1 MKKNLPE
8 QESSKDSFTFI
19 VVSLFLIC
27 IIGIVLAYFLY
38 FKNKAITDNQKM
50 IEDYISSFDKEK
62 AITDTNYLSLEVSET
77 VEDLTVTTKTTIDY
91 SDETN
96 MFYELQID
104 DILISSIYKE
114 NDAYI
119 LNNVE
124 LASDVT
130 DELIKSYLNTLL
142 ITYIN
147 DVLYYDVCLKT
158 YEISDPTYSL
168 SDDILT
174 LTSGTKIATFNKLGL
189 ITSYSDNDI
198 SLKASYTKA

>member
-1 MKKNLPE
+1 MNKNLPE
-8 QESSKDSFTFI
+8 QESSKDSFIFI

-38 FKNKAITDNQKM
+38 FKNKATSDHKL
-50 IEDYISSFDKEK
+50 IEDYITNFDKDK
-62 AITDTNYLSLEVSET
+62 AIIDTNYLLLEVSEE
-77 VEDLTVTTKTTIDY
+77 VEDFSVTTKTTIDY

-96 MFYELQID
+96 MFYELKID
-104 DILISSIYKE
+104 DTLISSIYKE
-114 NDAYI
+114 DDSYI

-142 ITYIN
+142 TTYIN
-147 DVLYYDVCLKT
+147 DVLYYDICLET

-174 LTSGTKIATFNKLGL
+174 LTSGTKVATFNKFGL
-189 ITSYSDNDI
+189 ITSYSDNGI
-198 SLKASYTKA
+198 SLNASYTKA

>member
-1 MKKNLPE
+1 MEKNQVN
-8 QESSKDSFTFI
+8 QESSKDSFIFI
-19 VVSLFLIC
+19 VISLFLIC

-38 FKNKAITDNQKM
+38 FKNKAIVDSEKM
-50 IEDYISSFDKEK
+50 IEDYIANFDKEK

-77 VEDLTVTTKTTIDY
+77 VDDLTVTTKTTIDY

-114 NDAYI
+114 NDSYI
-119 LNNVE
+119 LNNIE

-142 ITYIN
+142 TTYIN
-147 DVLYYDVCLKT
+147 DVLYYDVCLET
-158 YEISDPTYSL
+158 YEISNPTYSL

-189 ITSYSDNDI
+189 ITSYSDSGI
-198 SLKASYTKA
+198 SLKASYIK

>member
-1 MKKNLPE
+1 MEKNQVN
-8 QESSKDSFTFI
+8 QESSKDSFIFI
-19 VVSLFLIC
+19 VISLFLIC

-38 FKNKAITDNQKM
+38 FKNKAIVDSEKM
-50 IEDYISSFDKEK
+50 IEDYIASFDKEK

>member
-8 QESSKDSFTFI
+8 QESNKDSFVFI

-38 FKNKAITDNQKM
+38 FKNKATSDNQKL
-50 IEDYISSFDKEK
+50 IEDYITNFDKDK
-62 AITDTNYLSLEVSET
+62 AINDTNYLLLEVSEE
-77 VEDLTVTTKTTIDY
+77 VEDLTVATKTTIDY

-96 MFYELQID
+96 MFYELKID
-104 DILISSIYKE
+104 DTLISSIYKG
-114 NDAYI
+114 NDSYI
-119 LNNVE
+119 LNNIE

-142 ITYIN
+142 TTYIN
-147 DVLYYDVCLKT
+147 DVLYYDICLET

-174 LTSGTKIATFNKLGL
+174 LTSGTKIATFNKFGL
-189 ITSYSDNDI
+189 ITSYSDNGI

>member
-19 VVSLFLIC
+19 VISLFLIC
-27 IIGIVLAYFLY
+27 IIGIILAYFLY
-38 FKNKAITDNQKM
+38 FKNKAITANQKL
-50 IEDYISSFDKEK
+50 IEDYITNFDKDK
-62 AITDTNYLSLEVSET
+62 AINDTNYLLLEVSET
-77 VEDLTVTTKTTIDY
+77 VEDLTVTTKTTIDN

-114 NDAYI
+114 NDVYI

-142 ITYIN
+142 TTYIN
-147 DVLYYDVCLKT
+147 DVLYYDVCLET

-174 LTSGTKIATFNKLGL
+174 LTSGTKVATFNKLGL
-189 ITSYSDNDI
+189 ITSYSDNGI

>member
-1 MKKNLPE
+1 MEKNLPE

-19 VVSLFLIC
+19 VISLFLIC

-50 IEDYISSFDKEK
+50 IEDYIAIFDKEK

-96 MFYELQID
+96 MFYELKID
-104 DILISSIYKE
+104 DTLISSIYKE
-114 NDAYI
+114 NDAYV
-119 LNNVE
+119 LNNIE

-142 ITYIN
+142 TTYIN
-147 DVLYYDVCLKT
+147 DVLYYDVCLET

-174 LTSGTKIATFNKLGL
+174 LTSGTKVATFNKLGL
-189 ITSYSDNDI
+189 ITSYSDNGI
-198 SLKASYTKA
+198 SLNASYIK

>member
-1 MKKNLPE
+1 MKKNQVN

-19 VVSLFLIC
+19 VISLFLIC

-104 DILISSIYKE
+104 DTLISSIYKE

-142 ITYIN
+142 TTYIN

-174 LTSGTKIATFNKLGL
+174 LTSGTKVATFNKLGL
-189 ITSYSDNDI
+189 ITSYSDSGI

>member
-19 VVSLFLIC
+19 VISLFLIC

-38 FKNKAITDNQKM
+38 FKNKATSDNQKL
-50 IEDYISSFDKEK
+50 IEDYIASFDKEK
-62 AITDTNYLSLEVSET
+62 AITDKNYLSLEVSET

-96 MFYELQID
+96 MFYELKID
-104 DILISSIYKE
+104 DTLISSIYKE
-114 NDAYI
+114 NDAYV
-119 LNNVE
+119 LNNIE

-142 ITYIN
+142 TTYIN
-147 DVLYYDVCLKT
+147 DVLYYDVCLDT

-168 SDDILT
+168 SDDILI
-174 LTSGTKIATFNKLGL
+174 LTSGTKVATFNKLGL
-189 ITSYSDNDI
+189 ITSYSDNGI

>member
-1 MKKNLPE
+1 MEKNQIN
-8 QESSKDSFTFI
+8 QESSKDSFIFI
-19 VVSLFLIC
+19 VISLFLIC

-38 FKNKAITDNQKM
+38 FKNKAIADNQKM
-50 IEDYISSFDKEK
+50 IEDYIASFDKEK

-104 DILISSIYKE
+104 DTLVSSIYKE

-124 LASDVT
+124 LASDIT
-130 DELIKSYLNTLL
+130 NELIKSYLNTLL
-142 ITYIN
+142 TTYIN
-147 DVLYYDVCLKT
+147 DVLYYDVCLKA
-158 YEISDPTYSL
+158 YEINKPTYSL
-168 SDDILT
+168 NDDILT
-174 LTSGTKIATFNKLGL
+174 LTSGTKVATFNKLGL
-189 ITSYSDNDI
+189 ITSYNDNGI
-198 SLKASYTKA
+198 SLKASYIK

>member
-1 MKKNLPE
+1 MEKNQVN

-19 VVSLFLIC
+19 VISLFLIC

-50 IEDYISSFDKEK
+50 IEEYIASFDKEK

-114 NDAYI
+114 NDSYI
-119 LNNVE
+119 LNNIE

-142 ITYIN
+142 TTYIN
-147 DVLYYDVCLKT
+147 DVLYYDVCLET

-174 LTSGTKIATFNKLGL
+174 LTSGTKIATFNKIGL
-189 ITSYSDNDI
+189 ITSYSDNGI

>member
-1 MKKNLPE
+1 MKKNQVN

-19 VVSLFLIC
+19 VISLFLIC

-77 VEDLTVTTKTTIDY
+77 FEDLTVTTKTTIDY

-114 NDAYI
+114 NDSYI

-142 ITYIN
+142 TTYIN
-147 DVLYYDVCLKT
+147 DVLYYDICLET

-174 LTSGTKIATFNKLGL
+174 LASGTKVATFNKFGL
-189 ITSYSDNDI
+189 ITSYSDNGI

>member
-1 MKKNLPE
+1 MEKNQVN
-8 QESSKDSFTFI
+8 QESSKDSFIFI
-19 VVSLFLIC
+19 VISLFLIC

-38 FKNKAITDNQKM
+38 FKNKAIVDSEKM
-50 IEDYISSFDKEK
+50 IEDYIANFDKEK

-142 ITYIN
+142 TTYIN
-147 DVLYYDVCLKT
+147 DVLYYDVCLDT

-174 LTSGTKIATFNKLGL
+174 LTSGTKVATFNKLGL
-189 ITSYSDNDI
+189 ITSYSDNGI
-198 SLKASYTKA
+198 SLNASYIK

>member
-1 MKKNLPE
+1 MEKNLPE

-19 VVSLFLIC
+19 VISLFLIC

-38 FKNKAITDNQKM
+38 FKNKATSDNQKL
-50 IEDYISSFDKEK
+50 IEDYIANFDKEK

-96 MFYELQID
+96 MFYELKID
-104 DILISSIYKE
+104 DTLISSIYKE
-114 NDAYI
+114 NDAYV
-119 LNNVE
+119 LNNIE

-130 DELIKSYLNTLL
+130 DELIKSYLNILL
-142 ITYIN
+142 TTYIN
-147 DVLYYDVCLKT
+147 DVLYYDICLET
-158 YEISDPTYSL
+158 YEISNPTYSL

-174 LTSGTKIATFNKLGL
+174 LTSVTKVATFNKFGL
-189 ITSYSDNDI
+189 ITSYIDNGI
-198 SLKASYTKA
+198 SLNASYIK

>member
-1 MKKNLPE
+1 MEKNQVN
-8 QESSKDSFTFI
+8 QESSKDSFVFI
-19 VVSLFLIC
+19 VISLFLIC

-38 FKNKAITDNQKM
+38 FKNKAIVDSEKM
-50 IEDYISSFDKEK
+50 IEDYIANFDKEK

-77 VEDLTVTTKTTIDY
+77 VEDVTVITKTTIDY

-104 DILISSIYKE
+104 DTIVSSIYKE

-130 DELIKSYLNTLL
+130 NELIKSYLNILL
-142 ITYIN
+142 TTYIN

-174 LTSGTKIATFNKLGL
+174 LTSGTKVATFNKLGL
-189 ITSYSDNDI
+189 ITSYSDSGI
-198 SLKASYTKA
+198 SLNASYIK

>member
-1 MKKNLPE
+1 MEKNQVN
-8 QESSKDSFTFI
+8 QESSKDSFIFI
-19 VVSLFLIC
+19 VISLFLIC

-38 FKNKAITDNQKM
+38 FKNKAIVDSEKM
-50 IEDYISSFDKEK
+50 IEDYIANFDKEK

-114 NDAYI
+114 NDSYI
-119 LNNVE
+119 LNNIE

-142 ITYIN
+142 TTYIN
-147 DVLYYDVCLKT
+147 DVLYYDVCLET
-158 YEISDPTYSL
+158 YEISNPTYSL

-189 ITSYSDNDI
+189 ITSYSDSGI
-198 SLKASYTKA
+198 SLKASYIK

>member
-1 MKKNLPE
+1 MEKNLPE

-19 VVSLFLIC
+19 VISLFLIC

-50 IEDYISSFDKEK
+50 IEDYIAIFDKEK

-96 MFYELQID
+96 MFYELKID
-104 DILISSIYKE
+104 DTLISSIYKE
-114 NDAYI
+114 NDAYV
-119 LNNVE
+119 LNNIE

-142 ITYIN
+142 TTYIN
-147 DVLYYDVCLKT
+147 DVLYYDVCLET

-174 LTSGTKIATFNKLGL
+174 LTSGTKVATFNKLGL
-189 ITSYSDNDI
+189 ITSYSDNGI
-198 SLKASYTKA
+198 SLKASYIK

>member
-1 MKKNLPE
+1 MNKNLPE
-8 QESSKDSFTFI
+8 QESSKDSFIFI

-38 FKNKAITDNQKM
+38 FKNKATSDHQKL
-50 IEDYISSFDKEK
+50 IEDYITNFDKDK
-62 AITDTNYLSLEVSET
+62 AINDTNYLLLEVSEE
-77 VEDLTVTTKTTIDY
+77 VEDFSVT
-91 SDETN
+91 
-96 MFYELQID
+96 
-104 DILISSIYKE
+104 IYKE
-114 NDAYI
+114 DDSYI

-142 ITYIN
+142 TTYIN
-147 DVLYYDVCLKT
+147 DVLYYDICLET

-174 LTSGTKIATFNKLGL
+174 LTSGTKVATFNKFGL
-189 ITSYSDNDI
+189 ITSYSDNGI
-198 SLKASYTKA
+198 SLNASYIK